1 MLFIALLCENL
12 KKIGNYTNFLKLDC
26 INISEMLRKL
36 AKYILDAVD
45 DLYLEEI
52 YLDTDFKDRTLMKII
67 SENEYSEMFESE

>member
-1 MLFIALLCENL
+1 
-12 KKIGNYTNFLKLDC
+12 
-26 INISEMLRKL
+26 MLRKL

-67 SENEYSEMFESE
+67 SENEYSEMFESERIDLLLHEIWQGEGV

>member
-1 MLFIALLCENL
+1 MLW
-12 KKIGNYTNFLKLDC
+12 
-26 INISEMLRKL
+26 KL

-67 SENEYSEMFESE
+67 SENEYSEMFESERIDLLLHEIWQGEGVR